1 MLECVRRMIFKV
13 WTLEDVMANYQALF
27 LDIDGTIL
35 QPDDTMQDSTKE
47 AVKQMK
53 EQGLEVF
60 LATGRPLHEIADIG
74 EVLKIDSFIGY
85 NGALAIYNGQ
95 DIVKSPMSP
104 DLVDLY
110 IKVAHEKGNEL
121 ILYTSS
127 HNLLSHPENEMTK
140 LFCKK
145 FHLRSNRQY
154 TEDQHA
160 NILGITVI
168 NLKEADIPLYESFP
182 DIHLSQVNIEGFRHA
197 YDVIS
202 DKVNKGMAIGE
213 ILNRLNIETK
223 NAIAF
228 GDGMNDKEML
238 SVVGVGFA
246 MGNAHEKLFA
256 YAKHRTTSVTD
267 SGIYNGLKSLG
278 LIKE

>member
-1 MLECVRRMIFKV
+1 MTNF
-13 WTLEDVMANYQALF
+13 QALF

-35 QPDDTMQDSTKE
+35 QPDDTMQDSTKT
-47 AVKQMK
+47 AVKLMK
-53 EQGLEVF
+53 EKGLEVF

-74 EVLKIDSFIGY
+74 ETLKINSFIGY

-110 IKVAHEKGNEL
+110 IKIAVEKGNEL

-127 HNLLSHPENEMTK
+127 HNLLSNPENEVTK
-140 LFCKK
+140 QFCKK
-145 FHLRSNRQY
+145 FHLRSNKQY
-154 TEDQHA
+154 TDDQRA
-160 NILGITVI
+160 NILGITVT
-168 NLKEADIPLYESFP
+168 NLKEEDIHLYENFP
-182 DIHLSQVNIEGFRHA
+182 DIHLSQVNIEGFRHS

-202 DKVNKGMAIGE
+202 DKVNKGMAIGT
-213 ILNRLNIETK
+213 ILSRLNMDTK

-238 SVVGVGFA
+238 SVVGEGFA
-246 MGNAHEKLFA
+246 MANAHENLFA

-267 SGIYNGLKSLG
+267 SGIYNGLKMLG
-278 LIKE
+278 LIEE